1 MVTGRRFGTRDLDL
15 MKHTLRHGPSRHTSH
30 EGIRKFFTSNPMSQL
45 SGPPLH
51 NERLGAIGR
60 DPDALWN
67 RVRSVPFVKDWKMLN
82 DSMFL
87 ILTFGLGLAWFIA
100 LVTLLA
106 IGFGL
111 VIVWVG
117 MPILAATFALA
128 IWGAQLERSRIR
140 VFLGIDIPSPT
151 SYLGEDP
158 ISLARA
164 QGITG
169 KLRHPMLDVF
179 FKRAWRFVRSAQLWR
194 DVLYLL
200 LLLPLGCLGL
210 FVVWIP
216 IPFLAAPFITIL
228 GADPSVFF
236 WEINNLFEA
245 LVAFVAGAIVLVPSS
260 MLVNI
265 VANLNGEMGRRFLAP
280 STEEVL
286 TERVEE
292 LTESRSAIMRAM
304 HLERRRIERDLHDGA
319 QQRLVSLAMEL
330 GLAREKMGTDLEA
343 ARKLLDESHE
353 DAKLVLAELR
363 DLVRGIH
370 PAVLTDRGLDAAIS
384 AIAGRSRIPVGVD
397 IRLPGRQPDEVEG
410 TAYFVVVEALTNIA
424 KHSEA
429 TEANVAIRRDR
440 GWLRI
445 TVADNGKGGADP
457 AKGSGLR
464 GLSDRITAL
473 DGRMVVESPPGV
485 GTTLMV
491 EIPCQ

>member
-1 MVTGRRFGTRDLDL
+1 MR
-15 MKHTLRHGPSRHTSH
+15 HTYRHGPSHSSLPH
-30 EGIRKFFTSNPMSQL
+30 VARKFLLSDLAPDMSG
-45 SGPPLH
+45 SMPPANRPGFAAH
-51 NERLGAIGR
+51 G
-60 DPDALWN
+60 PDALWD
-67 RVRSVPFVKDWKMLN
+67 RVRSIPYVKEWKVLN
-82 DSMFL
+82 DSLFL
-87 ILTFGLGLAWFIA
+87 ILTFVLGLAWFVS

-106 IGFGL
+106 VGFGL
-111 VIVWVG
+111 VVVWIG
-117 MPILAATFALA
+117 MPILAATFALT
-128 IWGAQLERSRIR
+128 IWGAQLERSRLR
-140 VFLGIDIPSPT
+140 VFLGIDIPNP
-151 SYLGEDP
+151 YRELLEDGQVKP
-158 ISLARA
+158 VRRRGLTRRL
-164 QGITG
+164 TDNV
-169 KLRHPMLDVF
+169 MLDVF
-179 FKRAWRFVRSAQLWR
+179 FKRAWRFIRSAQIWR
-194 DVLYLL
+194 DVLYLM
-200 LLLPLGCLGL
+200 LLLPIGCLGL
-210 FVVWIP
+210 TFVWLP
-216 IPFLAAPFITIL
+216 IPFLAAPFISL
-228 GADPSVFF
+228 AGSDSSVFF

-245 LVAFVAGAIVLVPSS
+245 LLAFITGVVIVVPAS

-265 VANLNGEMGRRFLAP
+265 TANLNGEVGRRFLAP

-343 ARKLLDESHE
+343 ARKLLEESHE

-384 AIAGRSRIPVGVD
+384 AIAGRSLIPVGVD
-397 IRLPGRQPDEVEG
+397 IRLPDRQPEEVEG

-457 AKGSGLR
+457 AKGTGLR

-485 GTTLMV
+485 GTTVMV
-491 EIPCQ
+491 EIPCE

>member
-1 MVTGRRFGTRDLDL
+1 
-15 MKHTLRHGPSRHTSH
+15 MKHTLRHGTSH
-30 EGIRKFFTSNPMSQL
+30 HTRPHGARKFFTSNPMSQL
-45 SGPPLH
+45 SGPPL
-51 NERLGAIGR
+51 NNDRLGAIGR

-67 RVRSVPFVKDWKMLN
+67 RIRSVPYVREWKVLS
-82 DSMFL
+82 DSLFL
-87 ILTFGLGLAWFIA
+87 VLTFGLGLAWFVS

-106 IGFGL
+106 VGFGL

-117 MPILAATFALA
+117 MPILAVTFALA
-128 IWGAQLERSRIR
+128 IWGAQLERSRLRI
-140 VFLGIDIPSPT
+140 FLGVDIPNPS
-151 SYLGEDP
+151 SYLGDDVAP
-158 ISLARA
+158 PGRA
-164 QGITG
+164 HGITA
-169 KLRHPMLDVF
+169 KLKHPMLDVF

-194 DVLYLL
+194 DILYLL

-210 FVVWIP
+210 FVVWLP
-216 IPFLAAPFITIL
+216 IPFLAAPVLVVL
-228 GADPSVFF
+228 GADPFVFF

-245 LVAFVAGAIVLVPSS
+245 LVCFVAGAIVIIPAS

-343 ARKLLDESHE
+343 ARKLLDESHK

-397 IRLPGRQPDEVEG
+397 IRLADRQPEEVEG

-429 TEANVAIRRDR
+429 MEANVAIRRDR

-491 EIPCQ
+491 EIPCA

>member
-1 MVTGRRFGTRDLDL
+1 MR
-15 MKHTLRHGPSRHTSH
+15 HTWHHGPSHSSLPRVA
-30 EGIRKFFTSNPMSQL
+30 RKFLL
-45 SGPPLH
+45 SDLAPGATGSTLH
-51 NERLGAIGR
+51 PTRSGSPAPG
-60 DPDALWN
+60 PDALWD
-67 RVRSVPFVKDWKMLN
+67 RVRSIPYVKEWKVLN
-82 DSMFL
+82 DSLFL
-87 ILTFGLGLAWFIA
+87 VLTFVLGLAWFVS

-106 IGFGL
+106 VGFGL
-111 VIVWVG
+111 VVVWIG

-128 IWGAQLERSRIR
+128 IWGAQLERSRLR
-140 VFLGIDIPSPT
+140 VFLGIDIPNPYRELWENGTDSP
-151 SYLGEDP
+151 
-158 ISLARA
+158 ARRR
-164 QGITG
+164 GLTRR
-169 KLRHPMLDVF
+169 LTDNVMLDVF
-179 FKRAWRFVRSAQLWR
+179 FKRAWRFLRSAQIWR
-194 DVLYLL
+194 DVVYLM
-200 LLLPLGCLGL
+200 LLLPIGCLGL
-210 FVVWIP
+210 AFVWLP
-216 IPFLAAPFITIL
+216 IPFLAAPFISL
-228 GADPSVFF
+228 AGSDSSVFF
-236 WEINNLFEA
+236 WDINNLFEA
-245 LVAFVAGAIVLVPSS
+245 LLAFITGLVIVVPAS

-265 VANLNGEMGRRFLAP
+265 TANLNGEVGRRFLAP

-343 ARKLLDESHE
+343 ARKLLDESHK

-397 IRLPGRQPDEVEG
+397 VRLPDRQPEEVEG

-457 AKGSGLR
+457 ARGTGLR
-464 GLSDRITAL
+464 GLSDRILAL
-473 DGRMVVESPPGV
+473 DGRMAIESPPGV

-491 EIPCQ
+491 EIPCE

>member
-1 MVTGRRFGTRDLDL
+1 
-15 MKHTLRHGPSRHTSH
+15 
-30 EGIRKFFTSNPMSQL
+30 
-45 SGPPLH
+45 
-51 NERLGAIGR
+51 
-60 DPDALWN
+60 
-67 RVRSVPFVKDWKMLN
+67 
-82 DSMFL
+82 
-87 ILTFGLGLAWFIA
+87 
-100 LVTLLA
+100 
-106 IGFGL
+106 
-111 VIVWVG
+111 
-117 MPILAATFALA
+117 PILAATFALA
-128 IWGAQLERSRIR
+128 IWGAQLERSRLR
-140 VFLGIDIPSPT
+140 VFLGIDIPNPYRELCEDGADSP
-151 SYLGEDP
+151 
-158 ISLARA
+158 ARRR
-164 QGITG
+164 GLTRR
-169 KLRHPMLDVF
+169 LTDNVMLDVF
-179 FKRAWRFVRSAQLWR
+179 FKRAWRFLRSAQIWR
-194 DVLYLL
+194 DVVYLM
-200 LLLPLGCLGL
+200 LLLPIGCLGL
-210 FVVWIP
+210 AFVWLP
-216 IPFLAAPFITIL
+216 IPFLAAPFISL
-228 GADPSVFF
+228 AGSDSSVFF
-236 WEINNLFEA
+236 WDINNLFEA
-245 LVAFVAGAIVLVPSS
+245 LLAFITGLVIVVPAS

-265 VANLNGEMGRRFLAP
+265 TANLNGEVGRRFLAP

-397 IRLPGRQPDEVEG
+397 VRLPDRQPEEVEG

-457 AKGSGLR
+457 ARGTGLR
-464 GLSDRITAL
+464 GLSDRILAL
-473 DGRMVVESPPGV
+473 DGRMAIESPPGV

-491 EIPCQ
+491 EIPCE

>member
-1 MVTGRRFGTRDLDL
+1 
-15 MKHTLRHGPSRHTSH
+15 MKHTMRHGTSH
-30 EGIRKFFTSNPMSQL
+30 DIRPSGVRKFFTSNPMSQL
-45 SGPPLH
+45 SGPPL
-51 NERLGAIGR
+51 NNNRLGAIGR
-60 DPDALWN
+60 DPDAFWN
-67 RVRSVPFVKDWKMLN
+67 RIRSVPYVREWKVLN
-82 DSMFL
+82 DSLFL
-87 ILTFGLGLAWFIA
+87 ILTFGLGLAWFIS

-106 IGFGL
+106 VGFGL

-117 MPILAATFALA
+117 MPILAATFGLA

-140 VFLGIDIPSPT
+140 VFLGVNIPNP
-151 SYLGEDP
+151 YLNLGDEP
-158 ISLARA
+158 APLRRA
-164 QGITG
+164 HGIIA

-194 DVLYLL
+194 DIVYLL

-210 FVVWIP
+210 IVVWLP
-216 IPFLAAPFITIL
+216 VPFLAAPFIVVL
-228 GADPSVFF
+228 GGDASTFF
-236 WEINNLFEA
+236 WNIDNLFEA
-245 LVAFVAGAIVLVPSS
+245 LLAFIAGAVVLVPSS

-286 TERVEE
+286 SERVEE

-343 ARKLLDESHE
+343 ARKLIDESHE

-397 IRLPGRQPDEVEG
+397 IRLADRQPDEVEG

-429 TEANVAIRRDR
+429 SEANVAIRRDR

-457 AKGSGLR
+457 AEGSGLR

-473 DGRMVVESPPGV
+473 DGRMVIESPPGV

-491 EIPCQ
+491 EIPCA